1 MLVLEL
7 RFLCW
12 AQVSAYSQCV
22 GGVAAALGIGL
33 QSAPATSRG
42 AQFIA
47 TPNTQKFKT
56 PDSSIFKSKKKAK
69 SIQKASMRSF
79 RAFWGAIWIKITWRT
94 RWA

>member
-47 TPNTQKFKT
+47 TPNTQKFPESGRGPRVVGSYKANR
-56 PDSSIFKSKKKAK
+56 SS
-69 SIQKASMRSF
+69 
-79 RAFWGAIWIKITWRT
+79 TW
-94 RWA
+94 AV

>member
-47 TPNTQKFKT
+47 RDLIEAYLLHVCEAGAESIKFTAKELNTVKLHCTK
-56 PDSSIFKSKKKAK
+56 
-69 SIQKASMRSF
+69 
-79 RAFWGAIWIKITWRT
+79 
-94 RWA
+94 